1 VVIAALMGA
10 LFLHEPL
17 RRGRLGGAV
26 LIAAGIAAL
35 ALA

>member
-1 VVIAALMGA
+1 VIAALLGA
-10 LFLHEPL
+10 LVLNEPL
-17 RRGRLGGAV
+17 RRGRLGGSV